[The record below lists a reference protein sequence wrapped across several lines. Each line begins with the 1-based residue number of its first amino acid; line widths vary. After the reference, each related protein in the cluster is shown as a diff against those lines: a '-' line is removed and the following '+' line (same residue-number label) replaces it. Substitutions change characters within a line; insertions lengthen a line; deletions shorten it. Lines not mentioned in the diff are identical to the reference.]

1 MAEKD
6 TFYGKKKKR
15 PFYFRLQGSDKIVRV
30 TANSQDAA
38 DKLADKIN
46 PETAAVVATDM
57 QGNPLARGNDAVL
70 QRPDGTQYI
79 VGEGYSSTDPERIKA
94 FAEGMSTGEMITDV
108 QQKALLQENPNLARG
123 VVGQQAMMFGAGSF
137 ADEIVQGMFGGD
149 YKKYSD
155 ALRKA
160 QSAQKPLETFLI
172 QAGVGTYDAS
182 RALKAFPQ
190 LATIFGRDPS
200 LTRGPNVLRAAAA
213 GSIGAGIPAGI
224 QAAGEAESGERL
236 EKGLFTG
243 GLAAAT
249 GATIAAGLPF
259 VAEGAGRLGEFI
271 KASELKAIQ
280 SALGISRSAAMV
292 IKSAFAQGGDI
303 NVAIENIQRAGD
315 TGMLADAGVAARALA
330 DAASQAGPEPSQI
343 VATNIGRRAEEV
355 KGQLEKT
362 LVETLGDP
370 LIGAERAV
378 AAIRNR
384 TKDLRNDAYSRAYN
398 TPIDYSTGGAG
409 ERIMSVINRIDK
421 KTLTAAIEEANADM
435 LADNVQN
442 MQIRVQLDEAGN
454 VVNISEDMNVQ
465 QLDYVKRALQT
476 LAENNRDPQTY
487 KFSPQGRR
495 YSRLASDLRKELGAG
510 IVDPKSGARVY
521 DEAVTLGGNTISEEN
536 AFRMGQDILKKQTKI
551 EDVLE
556 TLGDD
561 PSQAQLEA
569 LRMGMSQYVRN
580 ILQDVKAIPSDPDL
594 EARQLDAFYR
604 LTSSG
609 SAREKIT
616 AVMGEQT
623 DDFLRQIDQV
633 GQAAITRAGLSRNS
647 ATAIRQSSQKNIEEM
662 TSAGPATSF
671 LRGQPLEAT
680 RKIVSELTGFTDE
693 FTENQRMSIYT
704 DIARA
709 LTEVGTDDAVRA
721 LNVMRQVQM
730 GRKVSQEAR
739 DYAYN
744 RAMYYLGVGAQKP
757 TEQQAMEATGLKP
770 ESGLPMMGVGLL
782 TQQETINA
790 FRTTRSNSD

>member
-6 TFYGKKKKR
+6 TFYGKKKKL

-30 TANSQDAA
+30 TATSQAEA
-38 DKLADKIN
+38 DSLADKIDSK
-46 PETAAVVATDM
+46 TTAVVASDA
-57 QGNPLARGNDAVL
+57 QGNPLARGTDAVL
-70 QRPDGTQYI
+70 QSPNGKQYL
-79 VGEGYSSTDPERIKA
+79 VGQGYSTTDPERIKS
-94 FAEGMSTGEMITDV
+94 FAEGISTGEMITDA
-108 QQKALLQENPNLARG
+108 QQKALLQENPNLARA
-123 VVGQQAMMFGAGSF
+123 VVGQQAMSFGAGSF
-137 ADEIVQGMFGGD
+137 ADEVVQKLFGGN

-160 QSAQKPLETFLI
+160 QYTQKPIETFLI
-172 QAGVGTYDAS
+172 QAGVGGYDAS
-182 RALKAFPQ
+182 RALKAFPE
-190 LATIFGRDPS
+190 LAKIFGRDPS
-200 LTRGPNVLRAAAA
+200 VGRAFNVARAAVA
-213 GSIGAGIPAGI
+213 GSVGAGVPAGI
-224 QAAGEAESGERL
+224 QAAGEAESGKRL
-236 EKGLFTG
+236 DEALFAG
-243 GLAAAT
+243 SLAAAT
-249 GATIAAGLPF
+249 GAGVAAGLPF
-259 VAEGAGRLGEFI
+259 AAEGVNRLGEFI
-271 KASELKAIQ
+271 KASELSAIQ

-292 IKSAFAQGGDI
+292 IKNAFAQGGDI
-303 NVAIENIQRAGD
+303 STAIQNITRAGKQ
-315 TGMLADAGVAARALA
+315 GMLADAGVAARALA
-330 DAASQAGPEPSQI
+330 DAASQAGPEPAQT
-343 VATNIGRRAEEV
+343 VATNIGRRAEAV
-355 KGQLEKT
+355 KGELEKT
-362 LVETLGDP
+362 LLETLGDP
-370 LIGAERAV
+370 LIGAEKAV
-378 AAIRNR
+378 TAIRNR

-409 ERIMSVINRIDK
+409 ERIMGVINRIDK

-442 MQIRVQLDEAGN
+442 MQIRVQLDGSGN

-495 YSRLASDLRKELGAG
+495 YSRLASDLRRELGAG
-510 IVDPKSGARVY
+510 IIDPKSGARVY
-521 DEAVTLGGNTISEEN
+521 DEAVTLGGNTIAEEN

-561 PSQAQLEA
+561 PSEAQLEA

-580 ILQDVKAIPSDPDL
+580 ILQDVKAVPTDPDL

-616 AVMGEQT
+616 AVMGDQT
-623 DDFLRQIDQV
+623 DDFLRQIDEV

-647 ATAIRQSSQKNIEEM
+647 ATAIRKSTQKGIEQI

-671 LRGQPLEAT
+671 LRGKPLEAAQ
-680 RKIVSELTGFTDE
+680 KIASELTGFTDE
-693 FTENQRMSIYT
+693 FTENQRMSIYN

-709 LTEVGTDDAVRA
+709 LTEVGTDDAIRA

-744 RAMYYLGVGAQKP
+744 RAIYYLGVGVQKP
-757 TEQQAMEATGLKP
+757 TEQQAMEATGIKP

-782 TQQETINA
+782 A
-790 FRTTRSNSD
+790 R